1 MKALSNF
8 SPEND
13 LAGPADRCEYRP
25 ARPDEVEDALA
36 LVLGTAGMPAQRQ
49 HVLDF
54 LQFAIERG
62 IDVHNLWVAGADG
75 RLGWAMLPILSPGR
89 TMLLLAPATR
99 PDRLDPG
106 PLIEA
111 VCQRF
116 AARQIQLAQSLVEKA
131 DGGGRELYARHGF
144 SEIAELLYLHVA
156 VRRTASQPLLPRGWS
171 WQTYSP
177 ESHAMFAQTILE
189 SYRQSLDCPALN
201 GIRNIEDILAGHKAS
216 GEFDPQFWFLL
227 RNPAGPQAVL
237 LLNRVPRSESAELV
251 YLGLVPA
258 ARGRGTGD
266 LLMRL
271 ALWAVRQMGLCQLTL
286 AVDANNAP
294 ALRLYYRHGMQQVGT
309 KIALMRDLSTEPMHR
324 PCTGPINL

>member
-1 MKALSNF
+1 VKALSNF

-13 LAGPADRCEYRP
+13 LAGPAARCEYRP
-25 ARPDEVEDALA
+25 ARPDEVDDALA
-36 LVLGTAGMPAQRQ
+36 LVLGTGGMPAQRQ

-62 IDVHNLWVAGADG
+62 IDVQNLWAAGVDG

-89 TMLLLAPATR
+89 TMLLLAPAAR
-99 PDRLDPG
+99 PDWLDPG

-116 AARQIQLAQSLVEKA
+116 AGRQIQLAQSLLEKA
-131 DGGGRELYARHGF
+131 DVGGRELYARHGF
-144 SEIAELLYLHVA
+144 TEIAELLYLHLA
-156 VRRTASQPLLPRGWS
+156 VRRATAQPLLPQGWS

-177 ESHAMFAQTILE
+177 ESHALFAQTILE
-189 SYRQSLDCPALN
+189 SYRMSLDCPALN
-201 GIRNIEDILAGHKAS
+201 GKRNIEDIIAGHKAS
-216 GEFDPQFWFLL
+216 GEFDPRFWFLL
-227 RNPAGPQAVL
+227 RNPVAPQATL

-251 YLGLVPA
+251 YLGLAPA
-258 ARGRGTGD
+258 ARGRGAGD

-271 ALWAVRQMGLCQLTL
+271 ALWAVRSMGLCELTL
-286 AVDANNAP
+286 AVDANNTP
-294 ALRLYYRHGMQQVGT
+294 ALRLYYRHGMQQVGS
-309 KIALMRDLSTEPMHR
+309 KIALMRDLSREVLHR